1 MKCRANGEQIR
12 IKSQNQNS
20 DYCLSLLFNT
30 LLRFGGW
37 ADQSVGNWHQRKQII
52 GEHAPVQRSGKR
64 RFKRSER
71 DGKKERTKQS
81 RDEGGIGCKKLDW
94 KLWECAQ
101 INVCTHC
108 TMCCTNHGACS
119 HCEAKTHKSAAQ
131 NFAETLTICGRKR
144 RQGLGKREGGEIAFG
159 TDDALKTERK
169 LQTLL

>member
-1 MKCRANGEQIR
+1 MCHKYI
-12 IKSQNQNS
+12 
-20 DYCLSLLFNT
+20 FFFFT
-30 LLRFGGW
+30 LPRFGGW

-119 HCEAKTHKSAAQ
+119 HCEAKTHKSTAQ
-131 NFAETLTICGRKR
+131 NFAETLTICWTASS
-144 RQGLGKREGGEIAFG
+144 IAQMEVLFP
-159 TDDALKTERK
+159 T
-169 LQTLL
+169 LQKQIILIFFFFRGP

>member
-20 DYCLSLLFNT
+20 DYCPSLLFNT

-71 DGKKERTKQS
+71 DGKKGQS
-81 RDEGGIGCKKLDW
+81 KVGMKVELVARSWIG
-94 KLWECAQ
+94 
-101 INVCTHC
+101 N
-108 TMCCTNHGACS
+108 
-119 HCEAKTHKSAAQ
+119 CESV
-131 NFAETLTICGRKR
+131 R
-144 RQGLGKREGGEIAFG
+144 R
-159 TDDALKTERK
+159 
-169 LQTLL
+169 